1 MRKNLFAGWTIAT
14 VLALGIAP
22 SIARADPISW
32 DQSNYPVAKTGDFE
46 WIVFDDF
53 IILNN
58 PWGKGSVKKYREMI
72 FKANADSAA
81 PFGWKW
87 DWPVERTD
95 DVKAYQCLSY
105 GWNPWMA
112 DRTNKVLPVAIG
124 NIAELSVSYDVAMS
138 ASGKYNLSFDFWIT
152 EYPGNTDPLELNVK
166 REFMVWIDRKDSGI
180 DQYWYVGPVI
190 IDGDYY
196 EFYRLKDLKGTLSSR
211 DFMIFIKK
219 VPIRSGKLD
228 ITKFL
233 EYLLKK
239 KYVKEG
245 EFFKN
250 IDFGNE
256 VWHGEGETVVN
267 EFSVTLETK

>member
-1 MRKNLFAGWTIAT
+1 MRKNSFAVWMITTA
-14 VLALGIAP
+14 LALGFAT
-22 SIARADPISW
+22 SVVRAEPISW
-32 DQSNYPVAKTGDFE
+32 DLSHYPDVKTGDFE
-46 WIVFDDF
+46 RIAFDDF
-53 IILNN
+53 VILNG
-58 PWGKGSVKKYREMI
+58 PWGKGSIKKYRQMI
-72 FKANADSAA
+72 FKASADSVT

-95 DVKAYQCLSY
+95 DVKTYQSLSY

-112 DRTNKVLPVAIG
+112 ERTNRVLPVAIG
-124 NIAELSVSYDVAMS
+124 NIAELTVSYDIAMN

-152 EYPGNTDPLELNVK
+152 EYPGNTDPQELNVK

-180 DQYWYVGPVI
+180 DRYWYVGIVK
-190 IDGDYY
+190 IDGEPY

-219 VPIRSGKLD
+219 TPIHSERLD
-228 ITKFL
+228 IMKFI
-233 EYLLKK
+233 EYLLAK

-245 EFFKN
+245 EFLKN

-267 EFSVTLETK
+267 EFSVMLKTN